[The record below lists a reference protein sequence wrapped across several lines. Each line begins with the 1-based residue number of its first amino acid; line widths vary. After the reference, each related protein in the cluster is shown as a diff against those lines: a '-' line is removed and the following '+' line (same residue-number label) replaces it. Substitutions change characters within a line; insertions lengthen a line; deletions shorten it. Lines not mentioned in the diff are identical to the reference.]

1 MVLIQ
6 RGGMVD
12 THTYNAKINLVS
24 NAKLVHKS
32 FTKFLNVYAYMYM
45 QSLSEKIVECLKMEI
60 LTNISKEGAGNRCFN
75 QAH

>member
-1 MVLIQ
+1 MIHI
-6 RGGMVD
+6 
-12 THTYNAKINLVS
+12 HTYAKINLVS

-32 FTKFLNVYAYMYM
+32 FTKFLNVYAYKDM

>member
-12 THTYNAKINLVS
+12 THTNAKINLVS